1 MKINMI
7 GIKRKE
13 ESVSVT
19 SIETVITE
27 FDKKKI
33 QVESLFI
40 ECGMSTILVVR
51 SKCVSWKIRVHFTS
65 LEPTPPYTHTT
76 EVDVQKGHFGLDL
89 C

>member
-1 MKINMI
+1 MI

-13 ESVSVT
+13 ESVLVT

-33 QVESLFI
+33 QVKSLFI

-51 SKCVSWKIRVHFTS
+51 SKCVSWKIRVHFIS
-65 LEPTPPYTHTT
+65 LEPTPPTQRKWMFKR
-76 EVDVQKGHFGLDL
+76 DILDL
-89 C
+89 ICVEES